1 MAQSLRMFLMLVVGG
16 VAWLDAP
23 VLKAAVNY
31 SLNAG
36 VSIGQVRTGEHH
48 GYSRIVLDSS
58 KKIKFN
64 YDTSPDGKTIAI
76 EIPKVTWNGRGS
88 YIYKKSKNIDRIEY
102 VPSNSGGG
110 TVLIEGKSLLGLRW
124 VRMLRPSGKRGNRL
138 VLDVAPRRHTT
149 LPRAGIFENNMVRDK
164 ANGQVVSAPPL
175 PLGKYKMAAK
185 ASGGVPQKSRANSA
199 DRRVNCN
206 TPKAQVQS
214 GGSKTGL

>member
-1 MAQSLRMFLMLVVGG
+1 MTRSLRMFLMLMVGG
-16 VAWLDAP
+16 VTWLDAP

-31 SLNAG
+31 SLNVGA
-36 VSIGQVRTGEHH
+36 SIGRVRTGEHS
-48 GYSRIVLDSS
+48 GYSRIVLDST

-64 YDTSPDGKTIAI
+64 YDTSPDGRTIAI

-88 YIYKKSKNIDRIEY
+88 YIYKNSKYIYRIEY

-110 TVLIEGKSLLGLRW
+110 TVLIEGKHLLGLRW

-138 VLDVAPRRHTT
+138 VLDVAPRRNTT
-149 LPRAGIFENNMVRDK
+149 LPRAGIFENNVVRDK

-175 PLGKYKMAAK
+175 PLSKYKMAAK
-185 ASGGVPQKSRANSA
+185 TKGEGAQKSGSNSA
-199 DRRVNCN
+199 DKRVDCN

-214 GGSKTGL
+214 GGSNTGL